1 MHVTVRSYLT
11 AGVALAGA
19 SAIALAPVVVPPS
32 STVSSSPA
40 MSSVAVELS
49 AAVNP
54 ITAWVDVFA
63 GAATNLG
70 GIGNA
75 ILEDPF
81 PLLRQALEN
90 VLGYGGTLAQIFRGL
105 SLVTACR

>member
-1 MHVTVRSYLT
+1 V
-11 AGVALAGA
+11 
-19 SAIALAPVVVPPS
+19 
-32 STVSSSPA
+32 
-40 MSSVAVELS
+40 SSVAVELS

-90 VLGYGGTLAQIFRGL
+90 VLGYGGTLVSATTGAITGAL
-105 SLVTACR
+105 NYILI